1 MLPKGNEGFRFRYYK
16 RRGPGRLGRVETGL
30 LSRTPPSGAK
40 RDYLGARANLHTDL
54 QMNRIRNI
62 SVFAQ
67 YFRQIILLSWIHF

>member
-1 MLPKGNEGFRFRYYK
+1 MKDSESGTTKEG
-16 RRGPGRLGRVETGL
+16 GLAVSAVWRLVYFLATQPTGI
-30 LSRTPPSGAK
+30 K
-40 RDYLGARANLHTDL
+40 RDNLGARANLHTDL

>member
-1 MLPKGNEGFRFRYYK
+1 MKDSESGTTKEG
-16 RRGPGRLGRVETGL
+16 GLAVSAVWRLVYILATQP
-30 LSRTPPSGAK
+30 TGAK

-67 YFRQIILLSWIHF
+67 YFLQIILRCWIHF